1 MKHKVIKEEG
11 YNLHIIKNNKFKKNI
26 IKVIY
31 KNKIVRDDIEKRR
44 IIPNILVESNSIYNT
59 RRLLNIKREELYNMQ
74 VSGNVSQSGN
84 VISTSITGVFL
95 SDKYAPNLF
104 NDAVEFISNLIFN
117 PKVVDNHF
125 DDKAFKMSCEL
136 LKEDIDTL
144 YENPGAYAAERVY
157 ELLGGNSP
165 LGFPLYGSKENI
177 DKLKN
182 EDVYK
187 YYLDMLEN
195 DKVDIFVAGDI
206 DDSVIDVIKKY
217 FKIKNKRKSVNFF
230 IKHDKFTDEYKEVKE
245 VKSYNQSK
253 LIISFKLDDVTDF
266 EKQYVMPIYSYIL
279 GGGPDSKLFQ
289 NVREKNSLCYNI
301 SSRYSMVTNI
311 LTIGSGI
318 NASDYEK
325 ALKIIKEQVD
335 SMKNGEFDTRDI
347 DKAKI
352 TYLSYFDEITD
363 SLHGIIVDY
372 NTVLDLKVDSLSTRK
387 KKIQTVTKKD
397 IMNVIPKIHPEL
409 VYLLEGSKENG
420 KESSK

>member
-1 MKHKVIKEEG
+1 MGHKVIKEEG
-11 YNLHIIKNNKFKKNI
+11 YTLHIIKNNKFKKNV
-26 IKVIY
+26 IKIIY
-31 KNKIVRDDIEKRR
+31 KNKIVREDIEKRR
-44 IIPNILVESNSIYNT
+44 IIPNILVESNSIYDT

-74 VSGNVSQSGN
+74 VSGGVSQSGN

-95 SDKYAPNLF
+95 NDKYAPNLL
-104 NDAVEFISNLIFN
+104 NDAIEFISNLLFK
-117 PKVVDNHF
+117 PKVIDNHF

-157 ELLGGNSP
+157 DILGGDTP
-165 LGFPLYGSKENI
+165 LGYPLYGTKENI
-177 DKLKN
+177 DKLTN
-182 EDVYK
+182 EEVYK
-187 YYLDMLEN
+187 YYLDMLNN
-195 DKVDIFVAGDI
+195 DKVDIYIAGDI
-206 DDSVIDVIKKY
+206 DDSVVSIIKKY

-230 IKHDKFTDEYKEVKE
+230 IEHDKFSDEYREIKEVKP
-245 VKSYNQSK
+245 YNQSK
-253 LIISFKLDDVTDF
+253 LIISFKLDNLTDY

-289 NVREKNSLCYNI
+289 NVREKNSLCYSI

-311 LTIGSGI
+311 LSIGSGI
-318 NASDYEK
+318 NASSYDK
-325 ALKIIKEQVD
+325 ALKIIKEQID
-335 SMKNGEFDTRDI
+335 SMKNGEFDSKDI

-372 NTVLDLKVDSLSTRK
+372 NTIVDLKIDSINTRK
-387 KKIQTVTKKD
+387 KEIQTVTKKD

-409 VYLLEGSKENG
+409 VYLLEGSKEDG
-420 KESSK
+420 KEGS